1 MCLIITIIT
10 AAVLT
15 VVWFILR
22 LNGKNVKSLFTTML
36 AFWAAALMWSVDGV
50 ASVIG
55 GEPFFDISMEDTI
68 LGLIIVGCGAVFFG
82 ILTLK
87 QCIIHN
93 S

>member
-22 LNGKNVKSLFTTML
+22 QNGKNVKSLFTTML

-55 GEPFFDISMEDTI
+55 GEPFFDRGPADPR
-68 LGLIIVGCGAVFFG
+68 GFFFG
-82 ILTLK
+82 GAGHMNFRK
-87 QCIIHN
+87 FAH
-93 S
+93 

>member
-22 LNGKNVKSLFTTML
+22 QNGKNVKSLFTTML